1 MGGALPY
8 FTGARVQRGHGFG
21 SLFSGLL
28 RTVAPLIKRGAVALG
43 KRALATGA
51 QIAGDVVAG
60 KNVKK
65 AAKRRATAAGR
76 NLMQSLLNT
85 PPPPGK
91 RVKRIKR
98 TAPVAESLPP
108 NDDSEQTCFR
118 NMAFVHRQSCEGV
131 KSELDIFAVPPTQTS
146 IEDGRWVEHQPLTS
160 LDSGGPIEFVI
171 PGTGDAYLDLANTY
185 LLIRAKVVRG
195 VGTDLAADTPVA
207 PVNNWLHSLFSQ
219 VDVYLNDT
227 LVTPSSNTYPFRAY
241 VDTVLSYGAE
251 AKYTQLTSQ
260 LWYKDTA
267 GHMDATTVDG
277 GNTGL
282 IERQGHIAESRIV
295 EMMGRLHVDLFLQD
309 RFLLNGVS
317 VKIRLV
323 RSKDAFSLMAGGQ
336 NPDYKVQIVDA
347 VLFARNAVLSPTV
360 QMAHIKALEKG
371 TAKYPIRP
379 VDCKVYSIPQGAMS
393 HTHENLF
400 LGTLPKRLILWCI
413 DNNAYNGE
421 YSKNP
426 FNAKNN
432 AINFLAVYV
441 DGRQVPAKPLQPNF
455 ENGSYIRSY
464 VNLFSATGKQAQDEG
479 NDLSRDDFGQ
489 GYTFFGFDLTPDG
502 CDGCCFHLTRKGN
515 LRIEMH
521 FATALEH
528 TVNVVVYGEF
538 EAVLEIDKGRNIIY
552 NY

>member
-1 MGGALPY
+1 MRKMALVDPRLLETLRTPTQPPIDTNLRDLDSEMTSILDKTSIDVSEKVRLY
-8 FTGARVQRGHGFG
+8 NQA
-21 SLFSGLL
+21 LL
-28 RTVAPLIKRGAVALG
+28 RYNDMAKMA
-43 KRALATGA
+43 ATKPTP
-51 QIAGDVVAG
+51 VVV
-60 KNVKK
+60 VKEK
-65 AAKRRATAAGR
+65 E
-76 NLMQSLLNT
+76 T
-85 PPPPGK
+85 PP
-91 RVKRIKR
+91 
-98 TAPVAESLPP
+98 TTHPVAVSLPP

-207 PVNNWLHSLFSQ
+207 PVNNWLHSLLSQ

-251 AKYTQLTSQ
+251 AKNTQLTSQ

-267 GHMDATTVDG
+267 GYMDATTVDG

-282 IERQGHIAESRIV
+282 IERQRHIAESRIV

-336 NPDYKVQIVDA
+336 NPDYKVQI
-347 VLFARNAVLSPTV
+347 
-360 QMAHIKALEKG
+360 M
-371 TAKYPIRP
+371 
-379 VDCKVYSIPQGAMS
+379 
-393 HTHENLF
+393 
-400 LGTLPKRLILWCI
+400 WCI

-426 FNAKNN
+426 FNGKNN
-432 AINFLAVYV
+432 AINFL
-441 DGRQVPAKPLQPNF
+441 RRRTS
-455 ENGSYIRSY
+455 GS
-464 VNLFSATGKQAQDEG
+464 GE
-479 NDLSRDDFGQ
+479 
-489 GYTFFGFDLTPDG
+489 
-502 CDGCCFHLTRKGN
+502 
-515 LRIEMH
+515 
-521 FATALEH
+521 TAPTKL
-528 TVNVVVYGEF
+528 
-538 EAVLEIDKGRNIIY
+538 
-552 NY
+552 